1 MPTGPNVVDRATMTT
16 VPLRR
21 INETILQPLERPALL
36 WLVARLPLWMTP
48 DMLTCLGLVAAG
60 VVFVS
65 YVLSAWQPMWLWVAS
80 LGLFIN
86 WFGDSLDGT
95 LARFRRIERPRYGFF
110 IDHSVDVLEQFLL
123 CVGVGLSGYVRFELA
138 IIGLVCFLMLSVTTF
153 LRAKV
158 SNTLQIAYIGLGP
171 TEIRLL
177 VVLWNIWMFFWPP
190 HPIITLWAPLN
201 VVDFLAIGN
210 ATLLFVLFIIT
221 VIREARRLA
230 QEDPPQ
236 RPGQRP

>member
-1 MPTGPNVVDRATMTT
+1 MTT

-21 INETILQPLERPALL
+21 VNETILQPFERPALL
-36 WLVARLPLWMTP
+36 WLAARMPGWVTP
-48 DMLTCLGLVAAG
+48 DILTGVGLVSAVA
-60 VVFVS
+60 VFIC

-80 LGLFIN
+80 LGICIN

-95 LARFRRIERPRYGFF
+95 LARFRAIERPRYGFF

-158 SNTLQIAYIGLGP
+158 SNTLQIAYVGLGP

-177 VVLWNIWMFFWPP
+177 VILWNAWMFFWPP
-190 HPIITLWAPLN
+190 QPIVTWWAPLT

-210 ATLLFVLFIIT
+210 AVLLFLIFIAT
-221 VIREARRLA
+221 VATEARRLA
-230 QEDPPQ
+230 QEDPPR
-236 RPGQRP
+236 RPKA